1 MLDFQLIPPSPHY
14 RNSFVENLN
23 YLAHNLSLYSHT
35 SLKDAFSMTQTQAEQ
50 FIEGKAFEE
59 WVKVKES
66 EQKVQAALGD
76 RLNGVIR
83 ACGVIVK
90 AVSNLGKLR

>member
-1 MLDFQLIPPSPHY
+1 M
-14 RNSFVENLN
+14 ENLN
-23 YLAHNLSLYSHT
+23 YLAHNLSIYSHT
-35 SLKDAFSMTQTQAEQ
+35 SLIDAFAMSQSQAEE
-50 FIEGKAFEE
+50 FIEGKAFND

-66 EQKVQAALGD
+66 EQKIQAALGE

-90 AVSNLGKLR
+90 AVSNLAKVKGRGR

>member
-1 MLDFQLIPPSPHY
+1 
-14 RNSFVENLN
+14 
-23 YLAHNLSLYSHT
+23 
-35 SLKDAFSMTQTQAEQ
+35 MTQTQAEQ

-90 AVSNLGKLR
+90 AVSNLGKLS